1 MSSPLSPEE
10 IEALARRRASAK
22 LGWYVHA
29 VAFVLVNAALFA
41 MSRYAFGTRPW
52 SVYPLLGWGLGLVL
66 HGVSVFLLGSGSGL
80 RERMVQR
87 EREALQRAQAQEQ
100 DQQHQNRP

>member
-1 MSSPLSPEE
+1 MSQPRTPDE
-10 IEALARRRASAK
+10 IEQLARKRAGAK

-29 VAFVLVNAALFA
+29 AAFVVVNLALFA

-52 SVYPLLGWGLGLVL
+52 SVFPLLGWGLGLVL
-66 HGVSVFLLGSGSGL
+66 HGISVFVLGTGSGL

-87 EREALQRAQAQEQ
+87 EREALQREQAQKH
-100 DQQHQNRP
+100 DPRPTDRP

>member
-1 MSSPLSPEE
+1 MNPED
-10 IEALARRRASAK
+10 IEQLARRRANAK
-22 LGWYVHA
+22 LGWYMHA
-29 VAFVLVNAALFA
+29 LAFVLVNAVIFA
-41 MSRYAFGTRPW
+41 MSRHAFGTRPW

-87 EREALQRAQAQEQ
+87 EREALQRRQK
-100 DQQHQNRP
+100 RP

>member
-1 MSSPLSPEE
+1 MPHTLSPEE
-10 IEALARRRASAK
+10 IERLAQRRAGAK
-22 LGWYVHA
+22 LRWYTHLA
-29 VAFVLVNAALFA
+29 VFVIVNLAIFA

-66 HGVSVFLLGSGSGL
+66 HGISVFLLGAGGGL

-87 EREALQRAQAQEQ
+87 EREALQRR
-100 DQQHQNRP
+100 QNRP